1 MVQKKNQIE
10 KKKLREIERKLI
22 GDFSPS
28 KYN

>member
-10 KKKLREIERKLI
+10 KKKLREIERRLTEV
-22 GDFSPS
+22 FSPS

>member
-10 KKKLREIERKLI
+10 KKKSREVKKRLIEV
-22 GDFSPS
+22 FSPF